1 MEREGRLWGPAQIER
16 VRVHGVELVMM
27 RRPYNFL
34 EENGQSHKEVEDRE
48 EELELVQDYD
58 MFSAYPFLTERTP
71 QEKVI
76 EVPFFRILMFY
87 FPPAKKATAKKE
99 GRRSKRIFCTKN
111 VIKLFSLERSSGRD
125 QCALCWR
132 RYSYNIMSSNDL
144 TWK

>member
-27 RRPYNFL
+27 RRPYNFQ
-34 EENGQSHKEVEDRE
+34 EKSDQSHKEAEDRE

-76 EVPFFRILMFY
+76 EAP
-87 FPPAKKATAKKE
+87 
-99 GRRSKRIFCTKN
+99 IFQDPD
-111 VIKLFSLERSSGRD
+111 VLFSPSKKDHGKK
-125 QCALCWR
+125 R
-132 RYSYNIMSSNDL
+132 RAEVQKDL
-144 TWK
+144 LHKKRHRTLFLGTFKWKGPVCLVLA

>member
-34 EENGQSHKEVEDRE
+34 EKRGQSLKGVEDRE

-76 EVPFFRILMFY
+76 EAP
-87 FPPAKKATAKKE
+87 
-99 GRRSKRIFCTKN
+99 IFQDLD
-111 VIKLFSLERSSGRD
+111 VLFSFSKKD
-125 QCALCWR
+125 HDKKR
-132 RYSYNIMSSNDL
+132 RAEVQKDL
-144 TWK
+144 LHKKRHRTLFLGTFKWKGPVCLVLA